1 MEKILIAAL
10 GVGIVFLAMSW
21 STTRFARYRVRKRL
35 SSFGLL
41 LLIAIMAIAYNKY
54 SK

>member
-1 MEKILIAAL
+1 VEKILIAAL

-21 STTRFARYRVRKRL
+21 STTRYSRYRVRRKL
-35 SSFGLL
+35 STFGLV
-41 LLIAIMAIAYNKY
+41 LLIAVMAIAYNKY